1 MTTGRAAADQEAA
14 LAELRRAD
22 PTLGALID
30 QLGPPIEPWPGVWQT
45 DRFTG
50 LVRTIVGQQISG
62 FAAQAIFNRLL
73 ALVGNPPEPK
83 RLLAASDDELRAVGL
98 SRAKMTYLRDL
109 SQRVESG
116 QLDLDQ
122 LDQLSADEVRQQLM
136 AVRGLGRWAADLF
149 LLIQLQDPDVL
160 PAGDL
165 GIRRAIQ
172 RLYSLAAL
180 PTIGDV
186 DRLGQRWRPHRS
198 LATIY
203 LYRYLRAGFRVQG
216 SGFG

>member
-1 MTTGRAAADQEAA
+1 LTRASSEDQAAA

-30 QLGPPIEPWPGVWQT
+30 QLGPPNEPWPGVWQT

-73 ALVGNPPEPK
+73 ALVGNPPEPA
-83 RLLAASDDELRAVGL
+83 RLLAASDDELRGVGL
-98 SRAKMTYLRDL
+98 SRAKTTYLRDL
-109 SQRVESG
+109 AQRVESG
-116 QLDLDQ
+116 QLDLEH
-122 LDQLSADEVRQQLM
+122 LDDLSADEVRAQLM

-172 RLYSLAAL
+172 RLYGLDAL

-203 LYRYLRAGFRVQG
+203 LYRYLRTAPVPK
-216 SGFG
+216 

>member
-1 MTTGRAAADQEAA
+1 VTTRRAAGDEDAA
-14 LAELRRAD
+14 VAELRQAD

-30 QLGPPIEPWPGVWQT
+30 QLGPPTEPWPGVWQS

-62 FAAQAIFNRLL
+62 FAAQAIFNRLV
-73 ALVGNPPEPK
+73 ALVGNPPDPK
-83 RLLAASDDELRAVGL
+83 RLLAARDDELRAVGL
-98 SRAKMTYLRDL
+98 SRAKMTYVRDL
-109 SQRVESG
+109 AQRVDSG
-116 QLDLDQ
+116 QLDLDH

-172 RLYSLAAL
+172 RLYSLDAL

-203 LYRYLRAGFRVQG
+203 LYRYLRTAPVPQ
-216 SGFG
+216 

>member
-1 MTTGRAAADQEAA
+1 
-14 LAELRRAD
+14 
-22 PTLGALID
+22 
-30 QLGPPIEPWPGVWQT
+30 
-45 DRFTG
+45 
-50 LVRTIVGQQISG
+50 VGQQISG

-73 ALVGNPPEPK
+73 ALVGNPPDPK
-83 RLLAASDDELRAVGL
+83 RLLVASDDELRAVGL
-98 SRAKMTYLRDL
+98 SRAKTTYLRDL
-109 SQRVESG
+109 AQRVDSG
-116 QLDLDQ
+116 QLDLDH

-165 GIRRAIQ
+165 GIRRAIR
-172 RLYSLAAL
+172 RLYNLDAL

-203 LYRYLRAGFRVQG
+203 LYRYLRTAPVPR
-216 SGFG
+216 